1 MNQALEQVIRDNEG
15 CLVRIARQYAGP
27 DDWQDLLQE
36 ISLALWQGLDSFQ
49 GRSSLSTWVFRV
61 AVNTSLQFVRKRR
74 AATESM
80 VGEPVG
86 STDVDDPLALL
97 RAFLSSLDAVNRAV
111 ILLDLE
117 GLGREEIAEVLG
129 ISPGAVAVRMTRL
142 KQRFEKELVED
153 A

>member
-15 CLVRIARQYAGP
+15 RLARIARQYAGP

-36 ISLALWQGLDSFQ
+36 ISLALWQGLDSFR

-74 AATESM
+74 VAVESM
-80 VGEPVG
+80 VVEPVG
-86 STDVDDPLALL
+86 STDVDDPLGLL
-97 RAFLSSLDAVNRAV
+97 TVFLSSLDPVNRAV

-129 ISPGAVAVRMTRL
+129 ITPGAVAVRMTRL
-142 KQRFEKELVED
+142 KQRFEKEFVEE